1 MEKIIDLSPV
11 ARPVGRESAP
21 WSRIQLKTR
30 VAVAFASVVPAILG
44 LTVLLLTGI
53 DFMAMLFAV
62 FLPIQVIAAA
72 LVGVLVYGR
81 RGVLEGLLVVV
92 TIFCASFIVVL
103 LGSVLWSVI
112 ANGSQAL
119 SWQFIG
125 QNNYYIKPN
134 TSLEYGGVGH
144 AIIGSLL
151 IVGTSTLVTV
161 PMGLATAVYL
171 TETQGKTKGLI
182 RTLLQAMS
190 GLPSVVSG
198 LFIYAAFI
206 ASGITTYA
214 GWTGS
219 LALIPLML
227 PTVARVSEEALRLV
241 PQELRNGALALGAP
255 AWRAF
260 MLVTLPAAR
269 SGMVTAVLLGIAR
282 VIGETAPLVL
292 TTFAADRTNLNL
304 FGGAMASLPTY
315 LFGFI
320 SMGFDESIQRA
331 WGAAL
336 VIMIL
341 VAILFTTARLA
352 SRTRTTARK

>member
-1 MEKIIDLSPV
+1 MEKVITTPV
-11 ARPVGRESAP
+11 ARPATAEPWKRIAP
-21 WSRIQLKTR
+21 ASRLMII
-30 VAVAFASVVPAILG
+30 VASVAPAALGAFAMLLG
-44 LTVLLLTGI
+44 LKFELALL
-53 DFMAMLFAV
+53 FV
-62 FLPIQVIAAA
+62 FLPVQLVLGIIA
-72 LVGVLVYGR
+72 GR
-81 RGVLEGLLVVV
+81 RISGKRGQSDAILQIFIIFFAVTVFVLLVSVV
-92 TIFCASFIVVL
+92 
-103 LGSVLWSVI
+103 WSVI
-112 ANGSQAL
+112 DSGARAI
-119 SWQFIG
+119 SWQFFT
-125 QNNYYIKPN
+125 QNNVYISPT
-134 TSLEYGGVGH
+134 TSLDYGGVGH
-144 AIIGSLL
+144 AIIGTLL
-151 IVGTSTLVTV
+151 VVMLSTVVTV
-161 PMGLATAVYL
+161 PLGIATAIYL
-171 TETQGKTKGLI
+171 TETRGRSRSVV
-182 RTLLQAMS
+182 RTLIQAMS

-198 LFIYAAFI
+198 LFIYALFI
-206 ASGITTYA
+206 ASGITQYV
-214 GWTGS
+214 GWAGS

-260 MLVTLPAAR
+260 MQVTLPAAR

-292 TTFAADRTNLNL
+292 TTFAADRTNFNL
-304 FGGAMASLPTY
+304 FNGAMASLPTY

-352 SRTRTTARK
+352 SRTRSKARK

>member
-1 MEKIIDLSPV
+1 MDLSPV
-11 ARPVGRESAP
+11 ARAAGAASAP
-21 WSRIQLKTR
+21 WTRIAFKTR
-30 VAVAFASVVPAILG
+30 VAIALASVVPAALG
-44 LTVLLLTGI
+44 VAVWLLSGM
-53 DFMAMLFAV
+53 DFMAMLFAI

-81 RGVLEGLLVVV
+81 RGILEGLLVVV
-92 TIFCASFIVVL
+92 TIFFASFVVVL
-103 LGSVLWSVI
+103 LFSVIWSVI
-112 ANGSQAL
+112 DNGSKAL
-119 SWQFIG
+119 SWQFLS

-171 TETQGKTKGLI
+171 TETQGKTKNLI

-206 ASGITTYA
+206 ASGLTSYA

-241 PQELRNGALALGAP
+241 PEELRNGALALGAP

-336 VIMIL
+336 VIMVL

-352 SRTRTTARK
+352 SRTRSKARK

>member
-1 MEKIIDLSPV
+1 MEKIKDLSPV
-11 ARPVGRESAP
+11 ARAAGVASAP
-21 WSRIQLKTR
+21 WTKIALKTR
-30 VAVAFASVVPAILG
+30 FAIALASVVPAAIG
-44 LTVLLLTGI
+44 VAVWLLSGM
-53 DFMAMLFAV
+53 DFMAMLFAI
-62 FLPIQVIAAA
+62 FLPIQVVAAA

-81 RGVLEGLLVVV
+81 RGILEGLLVVV
-92 TIFCASFIVVL
+92 TIFFASFVVVL
-103 LGSVLWSVI
+103 LFSVIWSVI
-112 ANGSQAL
+112 DNGSKAL
-119 SWQFIG
+119 SWQFLS

-171 TETQGKTKGLI
+171 TETQGKTKNLI

-206 ASGITTYA
+206 ASGLTSYA

-336 VIMIL
+336 VIMVL

-352 SRTRTTARK
+352 SRTRSKARK

>member
-1 MEKIIDLSPV
+1 MEKVIDLTPV
-11 ARPVGRESAP
+11 QRPKGNQSAP
-21 WSRIQLKTR
+21 WTKIEFKTR
-30 VAVAFASVVPAILG
+30 VAIALASLVPSAIALSILFA
-44 LTVLLLTGI
+44 TGM
-53 DFMAMLFAV
+53 DFMATLF
-62 FLPIQVIAAA
+62 AA
-72 LVGVLVYGR
+72 LVGILVYGR
-81 RGVLEGLLVVV
+81 RGILEALLVVV
-92 TIFCASFIVVL
+92 TIFFSSFIVVL

-112 ANGSQAL
+112 QNGSQAISL
-119 SWQFIG
+119 QFIG
-125 QNNYYIKPN
+125 QNNYYIKPD

-151 IVGTSTLVTV
+151 IVGTSTLITV

-206 ASGITTYA
+206 ASGLTSYA

-260 MLVTLPAAR
+260 MQVTLPAAR

-292 TTFAADRTNLNL
+292 TTFAADRTNFNL
-304 FGGAMASLPTY
+304 FNGAMASLPTY

-352 SRTRTTARK
+352 SRTRSKARK

>member
-1 MEKIIDLSPV
+1 MEKVIDLTPV
-11 ARPVGRESAP
+11 QRPKGNESAP
-21 WSRIQLKTR
+21 WAKIELKTR
-30 VAVAFASVVPAILG
+30 AAVALASVVPAAIALAIFFA
-44 LTVLLLTGI
+44 TGI
-53 DFMAMLFAV
+53 DFMAMLFAI
-62 FLPIQVIAAA
+62 FLPIQVVAAA
-72 LVGVLVYGR
+72 LVGILVYGR
-81 RGVLEGLLVVV
+81 RGILEGLLVVV
-92 TIFCASFIVVL
+92 TIFFASFIVVL
-103 LGSVLWSVI
+103 LFSVLWSVI
-112 ANGSQAL
+112 DNGSRAL
-119 SWQFIG
+119 SWQFIS

-134 TSLEYGGVGH
+134 TSLDYGGVGH

-151 IVGTSTLVTV
+151 IVGTATIVTV
-161 PMGLATAVYL
+161 PMGLATAIYL
-171 TETQGKTKGLI
+171 TETQGKTKGII

-206 ASGITTYA
+206 ASGLTTYA

-260 MLVTLPAAR
+260 MQVTLPAAR

-292 TTFAADRTNLNL
+292 TTFAADRTNVNL
-304 FGGAMASLPTY
+304 FSGAMASLPTY

-352 SRTRTTARK
+352 SRTRSKARK

>member
-1 MEKIIDLSPV
+1 MEKIMDLSPV
-11 ARPVGRESAP
+11 ARAAGAASAP
-21 WSRIQLKTR
+21 WTRIAVKTR
-30 VAVAFASVVPAILG
+30 VAIALASVVPAALG
-44 LTVLLLTGI
+44 VAVWLLSGM
-53 DFMAMLFAV
+53 DFMAMLFAI

-81 RGVLEGLLVVV
+81 RGILEGLLVVV
-92 TIFCASFIVVL
+92 TIFFASFVVVL
-103 LGSVLWSVI
+103 LFSVIWSVI
-112 ANGSQAL
+112 DNGSKAL
-119 SWQFIG
+119 SWQFLS

-171 TETQGKTKGLI
+171 TETQGKTKNLI

-206 ASGITTYA
+206 ASGLTSYA

-336 VIMIL
+336 VIMVL

-352 SRTRTTARK
+352 SRTRSKARK